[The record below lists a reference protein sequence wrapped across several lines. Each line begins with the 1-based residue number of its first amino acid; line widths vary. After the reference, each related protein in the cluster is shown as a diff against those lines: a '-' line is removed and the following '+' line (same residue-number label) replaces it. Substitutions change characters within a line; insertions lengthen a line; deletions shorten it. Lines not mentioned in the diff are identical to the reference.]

1 MNIDLYIRIMK
12 SHQIIEFIQKYWYLP
27 TRLPVVREAHGWEN
41 TIFHWDNQHNE
52 KIQKWVSILYKLIH
66 VYFPGKHF
74 LQ

>member
-1 MNIDLYIRIMK
+1 M
-12 SHQIIEFIQKYWYLP
+12 FKYWYLP